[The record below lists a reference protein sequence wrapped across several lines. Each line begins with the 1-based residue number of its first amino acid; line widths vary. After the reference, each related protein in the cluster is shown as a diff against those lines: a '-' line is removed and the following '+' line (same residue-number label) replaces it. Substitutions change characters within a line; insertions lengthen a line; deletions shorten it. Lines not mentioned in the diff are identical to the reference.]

1 MAQNP
6 YIRWFD
12 QLGMDDVAS
21 VGGKTASL
29 GEMYRVL
36 TPMGIEIP
44 NGFAITSAAYR
55 AMLDKAGAWQPLRA
69 LFNAAELDNTSLAD
83 IGEKARRI
91 VYGAGIPDDIEKDIL
106 TAFGQLQRQYGDE
119 LTVAVRSSATAED
132 LPSASFAGQ
141 HDTYLNIGGGA
152 ALIEACRHCF
162 ASLFTERAISYR
174 IRNGFDHFKVD
185 LTIAVMKM
193 VRADLGASGVMFTL
207 DTDSGFGDV
216 VFITGTYGL
225 GENIVQG
232 AVDPDEFYVHK
243 PTFAQGKRC
252 VLSRHLGQKQLTM
265 TYGGNGSGIENIGT
279 PASARGKFCIND
291 EEALTLADYALKTE
305 AHYSRQKG
313 APCPMD
319 IEWAKDGADGK
330 LYLVQARPET
340 VSSQQPRNVLVRYKL
355 TGQASP
361 IAAGRAIGSGIASG
375 VVRKISDASQ
385 LTHFQEGEILVA
397 ESTSPDWGPA
407 MRRAAAMVTSRGGR
421 TCHAA
426 IVAREFGIPA
436 VVGIGEDINR
446 LKDGQSIT
454 LSCAE
459 GEMGKI
465 YDGDIP
471 FKIITTELETLAKPR
486 TGMMINLGSPD
497 QAFRLSALPCDGVG
511 LARMEFIISEYIK
524 AHP

>member
-1 MAQNP
+1 MHMAQNP

-174 IRNGFDHFKVD
+174 IRNGFDH
-185 LTIAVMKM
+185 
-193 VRADLGASGVMFTL
+193 
-207 DTDSGFGDV
+207 
-216 VFITGTYGL
+216 
-225 GENIVQG
+225 
-232 AVDPDEFYVHK
+232 
-243 PTFAQGKRC
+243 
-252 VLSRHLGQKQLTM
+252 
-265 TYGGNGSGIENIGT
+265 
-279 PASARGKFCIND
+279 
-291 EEALTLADYALKTE
+291 
-305 AHYSRQKG
+305 
-313 APCPMD
+313 
-319 IEWAKDGADGK
+319 
-330 LYLVQARPET
+330 
-340 VSSQQPRNVLVRYKL
+340 
-355 TGQASP
+355 
-361 IAAGRAIGSGIASG
+361 
-375 VVRKISDASQ
+375 
-385 LTHFQEGEILVA
+385 
-397 ESTSPDWGPA
+397 
-407 MRRAAAMVTSRGGR
+407 
-421 TCHAA
+421 
-426 IVAREFGIPA
+426 
-436 VVGIGEDINR
+436 
-446 LKDGQSIT
+446 
-454 LSCAE
+454 
-459 GEMGKI
+459 
-465 YDGDIP
+465 
-471 FKIITTELETLAKPR
+471 
-486 TGMMINLGSPD
+486 
-497 QAFRLSALPCDGVG
+497 
-511 LARMEFIISEYIK
+511 
-524 AHP
+524 